1 MDSGILLIE
10 FYGVK
15 LMQVYL
21 LTSGEY
27 EDYQVWGAFAS
38 MEDAE
43 RAKLLWGFENDDSA
57 DIEERE
63 VLRIPKLLKHDKNP
77 YLVKIHAEDA
87 DALVS
92 KGWVGRDSTEE
103 GYSFLGDIY
112 RFYVYAQNET
122 EAKKAA
128 VSYLNATLSKR
139 KDQQEEQWYPL
150 QGD

>member
-1 MDSGILLIE
+1 MMI
-10 FYGVK
+10 
-15 LMQVYL
+15 YL

-27 EDYQVWGAFAS
+27 EDYQVWGAFMS

-57 DIEERE
+57 DIEQRE
-63 VLRIPKLLKHDKNP
+63 VLRIPELLKHNKTP

-92 KGWVGRDSTEE
+92 KGWVGITQIQE

-122 EAKKAA
+122 EAKETA
-128 VSYLNATLSKR
+128 VSYLNAALSKR
-139 KDQQEEQWYPL
+139 KDQQEKQWYPL
-150 QGD
+150 QKD

>member
-1 MDSGILLIE
+1 MMI
-10 FYGVK
+10 
-15 LMQVYL
+15 YL

-43 RAKLLWGFENDDSA
+43 RAKFLWGLSQDESA
-57 DIEERE
+57 YIEERE
-63 VLRIPKLLKHDKNP
+63 VLRIPDLLKHDKNP

-87 DALVS
+87 DAPVYVS
-92 KGWVGRDSTEE
+92 LGWVGRDSTEE
-103 GYSFLGDIY
+103 GYSFLGDVY

-122 EAKKAA
+122 EAKETA
-128 VSYLNATLSKR
+128 VSYLNAALSKR
-139 KDQQEEQWYPL
+139 GREKQQEEQWYPL

>member
-1 MDSGILLIE
+1 
-10 FYGVK
+10 
-15 LMQVYL
+15 MQVYL

-57 DIEERE
+57 YIEERE
-63 VLRIPKLLKHDKNP
+63 VLRIPNLLKHDKNP
-77 YLVKIHAEDA
+77 YLVKIDAEDA
-87 DALVS
+87 DAPDAYTLVS

-112 RFYVYAQNET
+112 RFYVYAKNET
-122 EAKKAA
+122 EAKETA
-128 VSYLNATLSKR
+128 VSYLNATLSKPGR
-139 KDQQEEQWYPL
+139 EKQQEGQWYPL